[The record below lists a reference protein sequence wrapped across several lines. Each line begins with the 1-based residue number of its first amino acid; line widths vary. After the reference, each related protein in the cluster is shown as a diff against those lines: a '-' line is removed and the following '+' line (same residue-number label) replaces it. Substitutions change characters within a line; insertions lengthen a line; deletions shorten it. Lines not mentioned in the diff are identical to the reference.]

1 MKSGARKVWLQK
13 WGVKSWARKVGDSD
27 ATKVR
32 KVGREKCGEKSGAR
46 KVGRERWG
54 EKSGARKVG
63 HEKWGEKSV
72 APKVGCEKL
81 GEKSGRQ

>member
-1 MKSGARKVWLQK
+1 MRREKWGKKSGARE
-13 WGVKSWARKVGDSD
+13 VGDSD

-46 KVGRERWG
+46 KVWRERWG

-63 HEKWGEKSV
+63 REKRGDSQ
-72 APKVGCEKL
+72 ARKVG
-81 GEKSGRQ
+81 